1 MCIYSELP
9 SVFPPSSE
17 LVPSILLIA
26 MHFDSIEA
34 LLFPALLCWPHPS
47 SGLLH
52 YRYLVHSICLAHTP
66 LFPLVFKPRWLGEL
80 VSLGPGV
87 LTVETLSPSSSHAEG
102 VTLGKVHE
110 VWPGAQASSRHPLT
124 SLRGQCLGARPM
136 L

>member
-1 MCIYSELP
+1 M
-9 SVFPPSSE
+9 FPPSSE

-34 LLFPALLCWPHPS
+34 LLFPALLCWPHPP
-47 SGLLH
+47 
-52 YRYLVHSICLAHTP
+52 ICLAHTP

-87 LTVETLSPSSSHAEG
+87 LTVETLSSSSSHAEG